1 MLRGSLFAM
10 GEMVGKGCL
19 HVCAIFA
26 ESSHDLRRTGFGQVI
41 MFYTHTCTH
50 AHTDTHTHIHTLT
63 LHTVCAITESQQEL
77 DTIMGAKRAFNL
89 TWLTLGKQLDQ
100 EPPSPL
106 PHTLAADWPDS
117 GDQCAA
123 MWWSSQ
129 ACNNRKR
136 HANAS
141 NQWKW
146 PLRHA
151 LHFIDSRLR
160 ETRDSSCDHLPSC
173 ASKAN
178 GAEAEAKA
186 SVGRLWRYLRHFH
199 SIPFILPH
207 LVAASL
213 WKWKLPRNCKIPPHC
228 VIFSPFASLS
238 FCFLCSAHFVALCT
252 VAYWAMEACHRP
264 QHI

>member
-1 MLRGSLFAM
+1 
-10 GEMVGKGCL
+10 
-19 HVCAIFA
+19 
-26 ESSHDLRRTGFGQVI
+26 
-41 MFYTHTCTH
+41 
-50 AHTDTHTHIHTLT
+50 
-63 LHTVCAITESQQEL
+63 
-77 DTIMGAKRAFNL
+77 
-89 TWLTLGKQLDQ
+89 
-100 EPPSPL
+100 
-106 PHTLAADWPDS
+106 
-117 GDQCAA
+117 

-141 NQWKW
+141 NQWKG

-178 GAEAEAKA
+178 GAEAEAKAKA

-228 VIFSPFASLS
+228 VIFSL
-238 FCFLCSAHFVALCT
+238 FCFSFFLFSLLCSLCCTLHSGLLSHGGVASPTTYIYRTTNPAATALGSLNICMLDLMWIQI
-252 VAYWAMEACHRP
+252 AYQLLNCWKQNKPSSQRLVEQMPYIRRNF
-264 QHI
+264 